1 MLLIQKKWC
10 DYEMYKLE
18 SIEISGFWGK
28 YKAACNFNHDV
39 NIIIGRNGTGKT
51 TFMNIL
57 HAVFS
62 VDLEALADNI
72 FEEVVVVLKDID
84 SKKKISVKRNDDYF
98 QPVAEYKISTKKY
111 QVKLFSAEDSHRLP
125 VGYKRRAQEESSL
138 LRAQLKTLIDLSSLS
153 VYRLRSGE
161 DYEIKDKS
169 GRRLVSSVDFR
180 LNQLMEE
187 LTHYQLKL
195 SNEARKTSN
204 KLQKE
209 VLTSILYSDRKE
221 KLNAGFSDFDKET
234 ETQRLISAYK
244 QLGVIDVDVKKK
256 ISNHISEVDKV
267 IEKINE
273 RKGIVG
279 QFGALEAYIRTQEII
294 RMSLTAE
301 EETKEIYKQK
311 ELYLSIIKDFIID
324 KDFSL
329 GDDGGGLIV
338 RSSLTGLVPIEK
350 LSSGEKQLLILLTE
364 ALLQNEKTC
373 VYLADEPEL
382 SLHIEWQRK
391 IIPAI
396 KKLNN
401 NAQVIAATHS
411 PEVAANYKKSMINM
425 KDIVI

>member
-1 MLLIQKKWC
+1 
-10 DYEMYKLE
+10 MYKLE

-28 YKAACNFNHDV
+28 YKASCSFNKDV

-62 VDLEALADNI
+62 VDLEGLADNS
-72 FEEVVVVLKDID
+72 FDEVVVELRDSE
-84 SKKKISVKRNDDYF
+84 SKKKITVKRIDDIV
-98 QPVAEYKISTKKY
+98 QQVVEYKISTKKY
-111 QVKLFSAEDSHRLP
+111 HIRIISAEDGHRIP
-125 VGYKRRAQEESSL
+125 MSFKRRIVEESAI
-138 LRAQLKTLIDLSSLS
+138 LREQLKELIDLSSLS
-153 VYRLRSGE
+153 VYRLRGGE
-161 DYEIKDKS
+161 DYEIKDRS

-187 LTHYQLKL
+187 LTHYQLRL
-195 SNEARKTSN
+195 SIEARKIAS

-209 VLTSILYSDRKE
+209 VLTSILYTDQKVRLE
-221 KLNAGFSDFDKET
+221 ARFSDFDKTNET
-234 ETQRLISAYK
+234 KRLIAAYT
-244 QLGVIDVDVKKK
+244 QLGFADTDVKKK
-256 ISNHISEVDKV
+256 ISNHISAVDKA
-267 IEKINE
+267 IEKLTATKSNPISD
-273 RKGIVG
+273 
-279 QFGALEAYIRTQEII
+279 FGALEAYVRTQNII
-294 RMSLTAE
+294 RMSLSAE
-301 EETKEIYKQK
+301 EETNQIYMHKM
-311 ELYLSIIKDFIID
+311 LYLETIKDFISD

-329 GDDGGGLIV
+329 GDEGGELIV
-338 RSSLTGLVPIEK
+338 RSSLTGVVPIEK

-396 KKLNN
+396 KKLNK
-401 NAQVIAATHS
+401 NAQIIAATHS
-411 PEVAANYKKSMINM
+411 PEVAANYKDSIINM

>member
-1 MLLIQKKWC
+1 
-10 DYEMYKLE
+10 MYKLE

-28 YKAACNFNHDV
+28 YKASCNFNQDV
-39 NIIIGRNGTGKT
+39 NIIIGKNGTGKT

-72 FEEVVVVLKDID
+72 FEEVIVVLRDADK
-84 SKKKISVKRNDDYF
+84 KKKIVVKRYDELF
-98 QPVAEYKISTKKY
+98 QQVAEYKISTKKY
-111 QVKLFSAEDSHRLP
+111 KVKLFSSEDTHRLP
-125 VGYKRRAQEESSL
+125 VSYKRRAQEESFL
-138 LRAQLKTLIDLSSLS
+138 LRQELKSIIELSSLS

-161 DYEIKDKS
+161 DYEIKDKT

-187 LTHYQLKL
+187 LTHYQLRL
-195 SNEARKTSN
+195 SNEVRKIST

-209 VLTSILYSDRKE
+209 VLTSILYSDNKA
-221 KLNAGFSDFDKET
+221 KLNARFSDFDKET
-234 ETQRLISAYK
+234 ETQRLFSAYK
-244 QLGVIDVDVKKK
+244 QLGVIDSEVKKK

-267 IEKINE
+267 IEKINA
-273 RKGIVG
+273 KKAIVG
-279 QFGALEAYIRTQEII
+279 HFGSIEAYVRTQEII
-294 RMSLTAE
+294 RMSLRAE
-301 EETKEIYKQK
+301 EDTKEIYKQK
-311 ELYLSIIKDFIID
+311 ELYISIIKDFISD
-324 KDFSL
+324 KDFFV
-329 GDDGGGLIV
+329 GDDGGALTV
-338 RSSLTGLVPIEK
+338 RSSLTGMVPIEK

-391 IIPAI
+391 VIPAI

-401 NAQVIAATHS
+401 NAQVIVATHS
-411 PEVAANYKKSMINM
+411 PEVAANYKTSIINM

>member
-1 MLLIQKKWC
+1 
-10 DYEMYKLE
+10 MYKLE

-62 VDLEALADNI
+62 VDLEELADNI
-72 FEEVVVVLKDID
+72 FDEVVIVLRDSD
-84 SKKKISVKRNDDYF
+84 SKKKISVKRNDDFF
-98 QPVAEYKISTKKY
+98 QLVAEYKISTKKY
-111 QVKLFSAEDSHRLP
+111 KVKLFSSEDSHRLP
-125 VGYKRRAQEESSL
+125 LIYKRKSQEECAV
-138 LRAQLKTLIDLSSLS
+138 LRAELKSLIDLSSLS

-180 LNQLMEE
+180 LNQLMDE

-195 SNEARKTSN
+195 SNEARKISN

-209 VLTSILYSDRKE
+209 VLTSILYSEPKGR
-221 KLNAGFSDFDKET
+221 LNTRFSDFDKET

-244 QLGVIDVDVKKK
+244 QLGVIDADVKRK

-267 IEKINE
+267 IEKINA
-273 RKGIVG
+273 KKAIVG
-279 QFGALEAYIRTQEII
+279 HFGSIEAYIRTQEII
-294 RMSLTAE
+294 RMSLSAE

-311 ELYLSIIKDFIID
+311 ELYLSILKDFIID

-329 GDDGGGLIV
+329 GDDGGALIV

-364 ALLQNEKTC
+364 ALLQNENTC

-401 NAQVIAATHS
+401 NAQIIAATHS
-411 PEVAANYKKSMINM
+411 PEVAANYKDAIKNM
-425 KDIVI
+425 KDIIK